1 MKLTVDRKILSE
13 AAKSVAKATSVRSTL
28 PVLGHILLTA
38 DENGLKLSATDL
50 EVGIQ
55 QLIPAEVSEEGSTTV
70 PAKTFVD
77 LIGVSGNG
85 EKVKMQLLKKGR
97 TLKLQFGKMTSK
109 INGLDPADFP
119 LMGSIEGEGVEFD
132 VETLRDSIAKT
143 VFSASKDQA
152 RATLTGVIFDF
163 EPDQLVMRAADG
175 FRLSKVTTALPKFT
189 NGSKES
195 PVASIILPAKA
206 LNQLQVLLGKRET
219 VILRVP
225 ETGPA
230 VFDAGDLSV
239 SITPIMGAYPDFSNI
254 IPKSHKTTATFP
266 TKVGLKASKASKV
279 FAQDAGNLV
288 KVSFNGK
295 SIEMSAQDRETGSN
309 ETTIKPD
316 HIEGEEQSIGFNVG
330 MLVDFLSIKNGG
342 EMVIFEIE
350 DKTSP
355 GVFKYQGDPDFL
367 HIVMPM
373 HLRD

>member
-1 MKLTVDRKILSE
+1 MKLTVDRKVLDA
-13 AAKSVAKATSVRSTL
+13 AAKAVAKATSVRSTL
-28 PVLGHILLTA
+28 PILGHILLTA

-55 QLIPAEVSEEGSTTV
+55 QLIPAKVEEEGSTTV

-77 LIGVSGNG
+77 LIGVSGNS
-85 EKVKMQLLKKGR
+85 ETVKMQLLKKGR

-109 INGLDPADFP
+109 INGLDPEDFP
-119 LMGSIEGEGVEFD
+119 IINDVDGEGVEFD
-132 VETLRDSIAKT
+132 VETLRDLIAKT
-143 VFSASKDQA
+143 AFSASKDQA
-152 RATLTGVIFDF
+152 RATLTGVLFTF
-163 EPDQLVMRAADG
+163 EPDQLVLGAADG
-175 FRLSKVTTALPKFT
+175 FRLSRVTTALPKFT
-189 NGSKES
+189 NGGKES
-195 PVASIILPAKA
+195 PVQSIILPAKA
-206 LNQLQVLLGKRET
+206 LNQLQALLGKRET

-225 ETGPA
+225 ATGPA
-230 VFDAGDLSV
+230 TFDAGDLIV
-239 SITPIMGAYPDFSNI
+239 SITSINGKFPDFSSI
-254 IPKSHKTTATFP
+254 IPESYKTTATFP
-266 TKVGLKASKASKV
+266 TKTGLKSVKAAKV

-316 HIEGEEQSIGFNVG
+316 HIEGEEQAIGFNVS
-330 MLVDFLSIKNGG
+330 MLIDFLSIKNGG

-350 DKTSP
+350 DSTSP

>member
-1 MKLTVDRKILSE
+1 MKLSVDRKALAE
-13 AAKSVAKATSVRSTL
+13 AAKSVAKATSTRSTL
-28 PVLGHILLTA
+28 PILGHILLTA
-38 DENGLKLSATDL
+38 DENGLRLSATDL

-55 QLIPAEVSEEGSTTV
+55 QTIPAKVTEEGTTTV

-85 EKVKMQLLKKGR
+85 ERVKMQLLKKGR

-109 INGLDPADFP
+109 INGLDPEDFP
-119 LMGSIEGEGVEFD
+119 IIRDVEGVGVEFD
-132 VETLRDSIAKT
+132 VETLRDLIAKT
-143 VFSASKDQA
+143 VFAASKDQGRVA
-152 RATLTGVIFDF
+152 LMGVIFDF

-189 NGSKES
+189 NGSKKA
-195 PVASIILPAKA
+195 PVESIILPAKA
-206 LNQLQVLLGKRET
+206 LNQLQALLGKRET

-225 ETGPA
+225 STGPA
-230 VFDAGDLSV
+230 TFDAGDLIV
-239 SITPIMGAYPDFSNI
+239 SITPINGTYPDFSNI
-254 IPKSHKTTATFP
+254 IPTSHKTSATFP
-266 TKVGLKASKASKV
+266 TAVGLKSVKAAKV

-288 KVSFNGK
+288 KVSFDGK
-295 SIEMSAQDRETGSN
+295 LIEMSAQDRETGSN

-316 HIEGEEQSIGFNVG
+316 QIEGEEQAIGFNVS
-330 MLVDFLSIKNGG
+330 MLIDFMSIKNGG

-350 DKTSP
+350 DSTSP
-355 GVFKYQGDPDFL
+355 GVFKYQGDNDFL